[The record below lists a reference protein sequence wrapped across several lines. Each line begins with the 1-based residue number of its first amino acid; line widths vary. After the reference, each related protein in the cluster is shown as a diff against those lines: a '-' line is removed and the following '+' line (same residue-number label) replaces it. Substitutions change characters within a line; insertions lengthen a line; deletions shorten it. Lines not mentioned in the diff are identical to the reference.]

1 VTTTLAP
8 APPVTQRTAAVSFEP
23 NPELMHRLPFQL
35 PDFTRITWAT
45 DAARGVWEPRL
56 RRITNAWIEI
66 EWLAIVAGVRSCCI
80 TVATPEQFLERGPQW
95 AQLGLN
101 ALPVEVQGVSSS
113 GYSATN
119 VRTEL
124 GRPFAFR
131 FVLGAPDNVC
141 AFKAAWDRSDDR
153 AIGQLLGYPA
163 CCREFF
169 KRTWVDQALVDTTW
183 PMAVASAPPEGEGQT
198 VEVNSVPQN
207 NILWRWMGARAVSH
221 LPCSFACGPTLS
233 LADRFLE
240 VGRQNGF
247 GEEMDWLLE
256 VLSWPVEWSA
266 LHGIAEIK
274 TPVLKVSTRT
284 DATPCKYTVRY
295 QGRSYPAEGAQGLR
309 FPYRR
314 PALPLLTESLGFKRG
329 LGNPIGAG
337 KTAPPWYAADNGFT
351 TIAAMDA
358 AQTPILKIANAFLAA
373 TPGSVLDLGCGNGAL
388 LKKLHDANPAI
399 IPFGVESEPDRIAHA
414 RELLPAFAQNFVRGD
429 MYNTDDWGASGR
441 RYTLA
446 LFMPG
451 RLLEA
456 GPAKAA
462 RLRAWLKQNCD
473 HLLVYAYGDWLTRQG
488 PSGNLKTLVGEAGL
502 ELLGDEE
509 TAGLAAE
516 GAAGLAKV
524 P

>member
-1 VTTTLAP
+1 MTTTLAP
-8 APPVTQRTAAVSFEP
+8 APPGAQRNHAVSSEP

-35 PDFTRITWAT
+35 PDFTRISWAT
-45 DAARGVWEPRL
+45 DVARAVWEPRL

-80 TVATPEQFLERGPQW
+80 TVATPEQFVERGPQW

-101 ALPVEVQGVSSS
+101 ALPFEMQGVSSS
-113 GYSATN
+113 GYSATT
-119 VRTEL
+119 VRAEL

-131 FVLGAPDNVC
+131 FVLGTPENVC

-183 PMAVASAPPEGEGQT
+183 PMATASAPPGDGGRT
-198 VEVNSVPQN
+198 VEVNSTPQN

-221 LPCSFACGPTLS
+221 LPCSFGCGPTLS

-240 VGRQNGF
+240 VGRKNGF
-247 GEEMDWLLE
+247 GAEMDWLLE

-284 DATPCKYTVRY
+284 DATPCKYVVRY
-295 QGRSYPAEGAQGLR
+295 RGQSYPTEGAQGLH

-314 PALPLLTESLGFKRG
+314 PSLPLLTESLGFRRG
-329 LGNPIGAG
+329 LDNPIGTT
-337 KTAPPWYAADNGFT
+337 KPAPLWYAADNGFT
-351 TIAAMDA
+351 TSAAMDA
-358 AQTPILKIANAFLAA
+358 AQAPILKVANAFLAT

-388 LKKLHDANPAI
+388 LKKLHGANPAI
-399 IPFGVESEPDRIAHA
+399 VPFGIESGADRIAHA
-414 RELLPAFAQNFVRGD
+414 RELLPRFAQNFVRGD
-429 MYNTDDWGASGR
+429 MYDTDDWGASGR

-446 LFMPG
+446 LLMPG
-451 RLLEA
+451 RLLEVS
-456 GPAKAA
+456 PAKAA
-462 RLRAWLKQNCD
+462 QLRAWLRQNCD
-473 HLLVYAYGDWLTRQG
+473 RILVYAYGDWLTRYG
-488 PSGNLKTLVGEAGL
+488 SSGTLKPLVVEAGL
-502 ELLGDEE
+502 EFLGDQEP
-509 TAGLAAE
+509 ADLVAE
-516 GAAGLAKV
+516 GAAGFAKV